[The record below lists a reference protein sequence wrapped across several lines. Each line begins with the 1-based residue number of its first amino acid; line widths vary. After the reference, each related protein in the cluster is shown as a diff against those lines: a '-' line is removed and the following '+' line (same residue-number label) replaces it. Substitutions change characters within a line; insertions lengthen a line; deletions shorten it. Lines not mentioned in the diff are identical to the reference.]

1 MRKQKRFFNKEE
13 KCTFKKTLCKKLWP
27 HSKQNLYVR
36 ISINFKDT
44 DFKMFNYGFLDA

>member
-1 MRKQKRFFNKEE
+1 MKKNASL
-13 KCTFKKTLCKKLWP
+13 KKTLCKKLWP
-27 HSKQNLYVR
+27 HSKQNLYVG